1 MISTTTGSFGKRDAC
16 NKRRAFTMALDDKK
30 GSAFY
35 KSIIILTEIRNLL
48 MERIKSS
55 NFSCVKENEQK
66 ALYDRLIEAFEENE
80 LGYEPT
86 QMKYHAYDACRQIV
100 RFVGSLLEQIRLGV
114 KPIPQLFVPSQVLYM
129 GENVSCK
136 VKPDLI
142 FVRGNSIEVV
152 KIHCSKPLMSQK
164 AVAEGKD
171 ISSLEIYSLLL
182 YGRKFALPGHEVHI
196 RASIYYLRKENDRN
210 SLTDSNFDFDFFS
223 LVGGKNIV
231 SIEESYMDRG
241 YTCCM
246 MNPEAD
252 HPCDDLGYE
261 EDCPYAYI
269 CMPDGGLTEMDRRFL
284 PTLRSYAS
292 GLDENECDQ
301 DDCKACDLY
310 GICKYTDAPIA
321 INKEPVTKTLRGIA
335 LSDTQ
340 KEIIGNNSGISLVN
354 AAAGSGKTFCVCVRA
369 VTLRNSGY
377 AWKDMMLVTYT
388 NTAAEEMKARIQ
400 LYNDDIGPGDDVS
413 DMTICTFDSFG
424 NSIIQDQ
431 YEELGFTTPPKVIDD
446 VERSIIISRLLSK
459 TPIKGLDYRNFSTN
473 MKTCMGA
480 LAMAKKVF
488 GIIKA
493 GRYTASD
500 FDTIS
505 DELGANKRFCTKEGL
520 EGLIDL
526 YDEYDHYLTDENLLE
541 FPDMMGLLYEILKR
555 DPWYL
560 EKFGFKH
567 ITVDEFQDSNQ
578 TQIDLIKK
586 LWECPSAESLM
597 VVGDDAQAIYGFRNT
612 SPEYIRNFKEIMGEE
627 VKEIDLV
634 ENRRSTPEICEFANK
649 IYALNE
655 FRVPKLMKAIRPSG
669 KPVVV
674 KGFVTKDEERMYVL
688 SEIKKH
694 LEAGMKPE
702 DIAIIC
708 HTKYE
713 LMTMADL
720 LTKENIQSV
729 MLNPELLCE
738 NSRVIATLAM
748 INAIEDRYDTK
759 DLLVYANAR
768 IGGGLLERSYE
779 EIEKLK
785 ADADKRLEVI
795 RCEPSPKLK
804 LDAVIEAAK
813 EIDDTDEVFLSFL
826 DTLAFKPSYSQLIDY
841 CNHFVEYGG
850 QNAVRRTHN
859 YPGIVL
865 TTAHSSKGLE
875 WPVVFD
881 MISKYDTPELHKAS
895 SFAANLLEEKRRL
908 LFVSATRA
916 RDELYITGQYV
927 AYGKRGDY
935 HYNQFLMESAEAE
948 GIGMNVTT
956 IAAEFEAHKAK
967 EKIAKE
973 QEKGKERSVKS
984 STKKKITS
992 ALCA

>member
-16 NKRRAFTMALDDKK
+16 NKRRAFTMALEDKK

-35 KSIIILTEIRNLL
+35 KSVIILTEIRNLL
-48 MERIKSS
+48 MERIKTADY
-55 NFSCVKENEQK
+55 SCIKPDEQK
-66 ALYDRLIEAFEENE
+66 ALYNRIVEAFEENN

-100 RFVGSLLEQIRLGV
+100 RFVSSLLEQIKLGL
-114 KPIPQLFVPSQVLYM
+114 KPIPKLFASSQNIYM

-152 KIHCSKPLMSQK
+152 KLHCSKPQMTQK
-164 AVAEGKD
+164 TVSDGKD
-171 ISSLEIYSLLL
+171 ISSLELYSLLL
-182 YGRKFALPGHEVHI
+182 YGRKFAIAGHEVHI
-196 RASIYYLRKENDRN
+196 RASVYYLRKDNDR
-210 SLTDSNFDFDFFS
+210 SSMTDSNFDKDFFN

-231 SIEESYMDRG
+231 SIEETYVDRG

-269 CMPDGGLTEMDRRFL
+269 CMPEGGLTALDRRFR
-284 PTLRSYAS
+284 PTLSSYAS
-292 GLDENECDQ
+292 GLNENECDQ

-310 GICKYTDAPIA
+310 GICKYTAAPIS
-321 INKEPVTKTLRGIA
+321 INKEPVTRTLRGIA

-424 NSIIQDQ
+424 NSIIQEQ
-431 YEELGFTTPPKVIDD
+431 YEELGFTTAPKVIDD
-446 VERSIIISRLLSK
+446 VERSIIISKLLSK
-459 TPIKGLDYRNFSTN
+459 HPINGLDYRNFSSS

-493 GRYTASD
+493 GRYTAAD
-500 FDTIS
+500 YDQIC
-505 DELGANKRFCTKEGL
+505 DELGAAKRFCTKEGL

-541 FPDMMGLLYEILKR
+541 FPDMMGLLYEVLKR

-578 TQIDLIKK
+578 AQIDLIKK
-586 LWECPSAESLM
+586 LWECSSAESLM

-612 SPEYIRNFKEIMGEE
+612 SPEYIRNFKEIMEEE
-627 VKEIDLV
+627 VTEIDLV

-649 IYALNE
+649 IYAMNE
-655 FRVPKLMKAIRPSG
+655 YRTPKLMKAIRPSG

-674 KGFVTKDEERMYVL
+674 KGFVTKDEERLYVL
-688 SEIKKH
+688 NEIKSH
-694 LEAGMKPE
+694 LDAGMKPE

-708 HTKYE
+708 HTKFE

-738 NSRVIATLAM
+738 NSRVIAALAM
-748 INAIEDRYDTK
+748 VNAIADRYDTK

-768 IGGGLLERSYE
+768 IGGGLLEKSYE
-779 EIEKLK
+779 EIEDIK
-785 ADADKRLEVI
+785 ADANKRLEVI
-795 RCEPSPKLK
+795 RSQPAPKLK
-804 LDAVIEAAK
+804 RDAVIEAAK
-813 EIDDTDEVFLSFL
+813 EIDDTDEVYLSFL
-826 DTLAFKPSYSQLIDY
+826 DTLAFKSTYDQLVDY
-841 CNHFVEYGG
+841 CGHFVEYGG
-850 QNAVRRTHN
+850 QNAVRRTHD

-881 MISKYDTPELHKAS
+881 MISKYDTPELHKS
-895 SFAANLLEEKRRL
+895 SRISGTLLEEKRRL

-935 HYNQFLMESAEAE
+935 HYNQFLMESADAE
-948 GIGMNVTT
+948 GIGMNATT
-956 IAAEFEAHKAK
+956 IAAEFEAHKAQKEAEKGQERK
-967 EKIAKE
+967 EKT
-973 QEKGKERSVKS
+973 VKTN
-984 STKKKITS
+984 TKKKVKTS
-992 ALCA
+992 DLCA

>member
-400 LYNDDIGPGDDVS
+400 LYNDDIGPGDNVS

>member
-795 RCEPSPKLK
+795 RCETSPKLK